1 MKKMAGRFYSADYV
15 GLTGNIYE
23 WSCDKNF
30 VAAPFS
36 NKRCSRDSLSAI
48 RHDFV
53 KYRKL
58 FFKIASYRSRL
69 NLSVTTSPLNGVQK
83 LTFTVI
89 SSTKRKTGST
99 IFVWLFFLLDAGQL
113 FHNFFFV

>member
-48 RHDFV
+48 
-53 KYRKL
+53 
-58 FFKIASYRSRL
+58 RL